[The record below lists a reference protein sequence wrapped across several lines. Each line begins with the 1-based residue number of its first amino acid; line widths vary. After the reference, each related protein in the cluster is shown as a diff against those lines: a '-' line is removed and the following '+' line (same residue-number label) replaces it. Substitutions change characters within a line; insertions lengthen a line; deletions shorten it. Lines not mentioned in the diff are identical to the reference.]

1 MSQSSGQFSGLD
13 GLVVYRGD
21 LEELSGEEAELSDQL
36 DTAILDGAA
45 STRAKVVGVEQVS
58 TDPSSVGFFGDNAL
72 SSVDNIDQPSGK
84 VSLVYVLAGAEGSFG
99 VKAGSEQL
107 LPDLL
112 RPAPG
117 PGGGSGAGA
126 AGAGQ
131 G

>member
-1 MSQSSGQFSGLD
+1 M
-13 GLVVYRGD
+13 
-21 LEELSGEEAELSDQL
+21 
-36 DTAILDGAA
+36 
-45 STRAKVVGVEQVS
+45 VGVEQVP
-58 TDPSSVGFFGDNAL
+58 TDPSSVGFFGENSV
-72 SSVDNIDQPSGK
+72 SSVDNIDRPAGK

-99 VKAGSEQL
+99 VKSGSEQL

-117 PGGGSGAGA
+117 PRAGQA